1 MNFQMRFMKFINF
14 SNLNKLWSKSFR
26 SENLIAT
33 INDSIE
39 YILRKN
45 PKQAQEE
52 KNMNTL
58 NIYQDS
64 VTVSPF
70 ESSFEL
76 DFSLKI
82 SFLQWLDTIVLVAN
96 NSIRKLKQSIQK
108 FEDAKQKCS
117 SFDSTKS

>member
-1 MNFQMRFMKFINF
+1 MNFEMRFMKFINF
-14 SNLNKLWSKSFR
+14 SNFNKLWSKSFR

-82 SFLQWLDTIVLVAN
+82 SFLQWLETIVLIAN

-117 SFDSTKS
+117 SFDSGKS